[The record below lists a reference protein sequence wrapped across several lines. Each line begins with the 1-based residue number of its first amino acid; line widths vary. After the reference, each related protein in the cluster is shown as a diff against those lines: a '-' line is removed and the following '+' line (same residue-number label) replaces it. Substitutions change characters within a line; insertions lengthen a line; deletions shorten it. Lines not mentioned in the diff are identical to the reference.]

1 MPTLPRRLAWSL
13 GLAMAGLGLYGCDK
27 SGPLNVYYGMATS
40 AEFGDYD
47 GFMKGFTK
55 QSQQVIQSQLSLSET
70 YGLKSENPVTMLVF
84 PTVEEVVEEG
94 DQAILTVVRGT
105 VRKKLLMKKT
115 EEEGWKIDVKALAEF
130 WEKNPK

>member
-1 MPTLPRRLAWSL
+1 MSTLTRRLTLSFGVL
-13 GLAMAGLGLYGCDK
+13 FAGLGASGCDK
-27 SGPLNVYYGMATS
+27 SGPLNVYYGMATA
-40 AEFGDYD
+40 AEFGDYE

-70 YGLKSENPVTMLVF
+70 YGLKAENPVTMLVF
-84 PTVEEVVEEG
+84 PTVEEVVEDG

-105 VRKKLLMKKT
+105 MRKKLLMKKT